1 MPVTVIVGGQYGSE
15 GKGKIAA
22 HLAPRFQHA
31 VRTGGP
37 NAGHTVHDGQKAIVL
52 RHLPCAVVS
61 NHVQLYLGAGAL
73 VDVDVLLREIE
84 ENRVPVGRLSIDP
97 LAAVIDPAH
106 RFSEAT
112 LVERIGSTG
121 KGVGAAV
128 AAKVLR
134 DANLRLAR
142 DIRELRP
149 YLRDVSDT
157 LNTALRQGD
166 SVLVEGTQGIGLS
179 LHHGHFPH
187 VTGRD
192 ITAGTLCGEA
202 GIGPSHVSSVIM
214 VVRTYPIRV
223 AGPSGP
229 LKDEIDWP
237 TVTKES
243 GYGTPLIELTTVTQ
257 KVRRVGRFDVSA
269 VRRAAQLTS
278 ATEIALTFADYLD
291 ATARDCKVFDLL
303 PEKVQGFVRNLEDTL
318 AVPVSM
324 IGTGPATESMI
335 VR

>member
-22 HLAPRFQHA
+22 YLAPRFQHA

-37 NAGHTVHDGQKAIVL
+37 NAGHTVHDGTKSTVL

-61 NHVQLYLGAGAL
+61 KNVQLYLGAGAL
-73 VDVDVLLREIE
+73 IDVEILIREID
-84 ENRVPVGRLSIDP
+84 ENRVSVGRLAIDP
-97 LAAVIDPAH
+97 RAAVIDNDH
-106 RFSEAT
+106 RVSEAT

-134 DANLRLAR
+134 DPKLRLAG
-142 DIRELRP
+142 DVSELKP
-149 YLRDVSDT
+149 YLADVSER
-157 LNTALRQGD
+157 LNTALSGQEN
-166 SVLVEGTQGIGLS
+166 VLVEGTQGVGLS

-187 VTGRD
+187 VTSRD

-202 GIGPSHVSSVIM
+202 GIGPTHVSSVIM

-229 LKDEIDWP
+229 LNDEIDWP
-237 TVTKES
+237 TVTEES
-243 GYGTPLIELTTVTQ
+243 GYGTPLIEHTTVTQ
-257 KVRRVGRFDVSA
+257 KVRRVGRFDADA
-269 VRRAAQLTS
+269 VRRAGRLTS

-291 ATARDCKVFDLL
+291 VTARDCKVFDAL
-303 PEKVQGFVRNLEDTL
+303 PEKVKSFVQRLEGS
-318 AVPVSM
+318 AGIRVRM
-324 IGTGPATESMI
+324 IGTGPATESII